1 MTPKTLY
8 LDKSGQDQLKEGV
21 RMFAAAVKSTLGPAG
36 NTVLMKSD
44 RVPGGYIATKDGVTV
59 ANELAFEDPVHNMA
73 AVMMR
78 QAARKTADKVGD
90 GTTTSVVLTEAIL
103 NAYDK
108 LVDDGTITPMN
119 ATSTLRGLSDL
130 AKEVC
135 LELDRMSI
143 PVEGDMLR
151 QVATISANNDE
162 ELGQIIAEA
171 FEGVDVVTIEDSPS
185 QETYSEV
192 VTGVKVS
199 RGWMSRHF
207 VTDTARQ
214 ECVLENPYVLL
225 YDSKIDNLRG
235 LAGMLEKVLQ
245 EGRAL
250 LIIADLSPEVL
261 ATLNANVLKTRHT
274 DTPIRIC
281 AISPPDFGYRK
292 SEKMSDLA
300 EVLGGVN
307 YSSDTGDNLMVVT
320 FEGLGV
326 AKRVVVSETMTLIE
340 PVGTERTGEAMT
352 ARVLELE
359 QMKAATTDPVAI
371 KTIDSRIEA
380 ICGGYG
386 VVYVG
391 ASTEVE
397 LREKKDRVDDAVCA
411 VRAAKE
417 EGALPG
423 GGTGLLTGIL
433 YNQTPMGGHT
443 DANEIAMR
451 ILESASR
458 EPVKQMLIN
467 SGVEDMDKIQSI
479 LNEISLHEGLNFGYD
494 IRTHEFCNL
503 VERGI
508 LDPCKVTKSAL
519 INAVS
524 VATTILSTKCIVV

>member
-8 LDKSGQDQLKEGV
+8 LDQTGHDKLKEGI

-36 NTVLMKSD
+36 NTVLMKSE

-73 AVMMR
+73 AVLLR

-108 LVDDGTITPMN
+108 LVLDGTITPMN
-119 ATSTLRGLSDL
+119 ATSTLRGLTDL

-151 QVATISANNDE
+151 QVATISANNDD
-162 ELGQIIAEA
+162 ELGRIIAEA
-171 FEGVDVVTIEDSPS
+171 FEGVDVVTIEDSSS
-185 QETYSEV
+185 QETYSKV
-192 VTGVKVS
+192 VSGVKVS
-199 RGWMSRHF
+199 RGWVSRHF
-207 VTDTARQ
+207 ITDVARQ

-235 LAGMLEKVLQ
+235 LREILERIIA
-245 EGRAL
+245 EGRSL
-250 LIIADLSPEVL
+250 LIVADVSAETL
-261 ATLNANVLKTRHT
+261 ATLNANVLNKI
-274 DTPIRIC
+274 IRAC
-281 AISPPDFGYRK
+281 VISPPDFGYRK

-326 AKRVVVSETMTLIE
+326 AKRVVISETMTLIE
-340 PVGTERTGEAMT
+340 PVGTEQTGEAMT

-359 QMKAATTDPVAI
+359 QMKLVTTDPGTLKA
-371 KTIDSRIEA
+371 IDSRIEA

-417 EGALPG
+417 EGVLPG
-423 GGTGLLTGIL
+423 GGKSLI
-433 YNQTPMGGHT
+433 H
-443 DANEIAMR
+443 AMTR
-451 ILESASR
+451 HLESNPDLMDIPHVDIMGQAVMT
-458 EPVKQMLIN
+458 PLITMLRN
-467 SGVEDMDKIQSI
+467 SGLDDGHARYIGSEVFTKD
-479 LNEISLHEGLNFGYD
+479 LGYD
-494 IRTHEFCNL
+494 IRTQEFCNL

-519 INAVS
+519 MNAVS